1 MDFITFKWIIV
12 VLNIRFKIN
21 KFTICCLLHASIWIW
36 KISWSVFIWIMFE
49 STNLP
54 ENNVWYEDII
64 FVDSNTRWWWWN
76 RHFLEVWN
84 NKNSWLLDVTAG
96 LGWAGLGWAGLGWA
110 GRRVSCCQLWTG
122 KLEYKHLNT
131 TNIPNDHNQYEDEPN
146 SKSLVIQKVQFFY
159 WKSIE
164 SMMMRCSGQYIWQ

>member
-1 MDFITFKWIIV
+1 
-12 VLNIRFKIN
+12 
-21 KFTICCLLHASIWIW
+21 
-36 KISWSVFIWIMFE
+36 MFE

-64 FVDSNTRWWWWN
+64 FVDSNTGWWWWN

-96 LGWAGLGWAGLGWA
+96 LGWAGLSWVGPGQLLPAG
-110 GRRVSCCQLWTG
+110 TG

-131 TNIPNDHNQYEDEPN
+131 TNIHNDHNQYEDEPN
-146 SKSLVIQKVQFFY
+146 LNLLVI
-159 WKSIE
+159 
-164 SMMMRCSGQYIWQ
+164 